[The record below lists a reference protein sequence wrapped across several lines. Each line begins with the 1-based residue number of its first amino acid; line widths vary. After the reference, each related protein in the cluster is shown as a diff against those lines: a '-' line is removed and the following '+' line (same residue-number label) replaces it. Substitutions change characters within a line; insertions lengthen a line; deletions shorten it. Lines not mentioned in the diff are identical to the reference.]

1 MNLPI
6 KVLGIGHYV
15 PSKIVTNHDMEKIVE
30 TSDEWITSRTGI
42 KERRKVTFEKTHD
55 MAFFASKEAIKKAK
69 INVQE
74 IDLIICATIT
84 ENKKTP
90 SVANLVGGMLGIENN
105 LMSFDV
111 NAACTG
117 FIYAL
122 EIASSLIQEKKFR
135 KALVIGAE
143 TITNILNY
151 EDRNT
156 CILFGDGAGAMVI
169 EKGTNKNL
177 GYFYNS
183 SRPDMNQVL
192 DIGDKI
198 KMDGRKVF
206 LFAVD
211 IIEKSI
217 NQVLKQSK
225 MKLEDFDNV
234 IPHQANERIISAV
247 AKSMQVDK
255 DFFFT
260 NLHKYGNT
268 SAASIPI
275 ALSEYKASN
284 PKSSRL
290 ILVGFG
296 GGFTFGAAIIEV

>member
-1 MNLPI
+1 
-6 KVLGIGHYV
+6 
-15 PSKIVTNHDMEKIVE
+15 
-30 TSDEWITSRTGI
+30 
-42 KERRKVTFEKTHD
+42 
-55 MAFFASKEAIKKAK
+55 
-69 INVQE
+69 
-74 IDLIICATIT
+74 
-84 ENKKTP
+84 
-90 SVANLVGGMLGIENN
+90 MLGIENN
-105 LMSFDV
+105 LMSFDI

-260 NLHKYGNT
+260 NLQKYGNT